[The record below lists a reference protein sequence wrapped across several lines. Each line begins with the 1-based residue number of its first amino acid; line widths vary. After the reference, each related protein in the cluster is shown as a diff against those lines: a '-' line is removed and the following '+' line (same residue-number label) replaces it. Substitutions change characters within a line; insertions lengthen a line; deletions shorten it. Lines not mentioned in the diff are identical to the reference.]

1 MLGKA
6 RTTAGRAQST
16 KADGKQDPEES
27 AADRANERE
36 YNRLALDELIRA
48 LEEKQ

>member
-1 MLGKA
+1 MRGKV
-6 RTTAGRAQST
+6 RTTAGRVRST

-27 AADRANERE
+27 AADRANEHE
-36 YNRLALDELIRA
+36 YNQLALDEMIRT